1 MNNNYIKFEDLDV
14 YKISRELSKVSWE
27 IYEGLNTEEKFI
39 FGKQFVT
46 AVDSIGAN
54 IAEGYGRYHYL
65 DKTRFYYN
73 ARASLFESKHW
84 VDLLFERKVID
95 VLSHNSHLEKLN
107 LLNAKLNN
115 FIKASQQKSK

>member
-1 MNNNYIKFEDLDV
+1 MNNYIKFEDLDV
-14 YKISRELSKVSWE
+14 YKISRELSGVSWE
-27 IYEGLNTEEKFI
+27 IFQALNSEQKYI

-65 DKTRFYYN
+65 DKIRFYYN

-84 VDLLFERKVID
+84 VDLLHERKVID
-95 VLSHNSHLEKLN
+95 VSNHNLLLEKFN

-115 FIKASQQKSK
+115 FIKATLEKSK